1 MHVVNFRR
9 VTAALWLIF
18 ALVLAACGSGEPTS
32 APENFQPIVTIYA
45 PTAAPSPTPEQPTPL
60 PQPTAT
66 TALQAAGA
74 VTDAA
79 ASASGQ
85 IGENVNPFTGLVVAD
100 PAVLR
105 RRPLLIKIANTSDV
119 RPQSGLNSAD
129 IVIEHYSE
137 GSITRFTAL
146 FLANAPT
153 KVGSV
158 RSCRLIDIELPMIF
172 DAALLCSGTSPGV
185 KPLMSASWAHRNN
198 LTMISDM
205 GGTECA
211 TCPAFRTMDRLPPH
225 NLFANTVRAW
235 EELDKR
241 GNNVPSGFRAWT
253 FDPNLPQGKPTAVI
267 EVGYKSGS
275 VIWSYDPQSGRW
287 LKSLRNEKQ
296 IDALTREQIFAANV
310 LIVHVPHVTT
320 LIQEDVSGARSIE
333 IQLWGEGPLR
343 VFRDGVEI
351 GGRWRRGSEIG
362 MFDLLDVNGN
372 KIPLKPGNTWIQ
384 LVPMNDIIV
393 NTR

>member
-1 MHVVNFRR
+1 MHIVHSRR
-9 VTAALWLIF
+9 ATAALSLIL
-18 ALVLAACGSGEPTS
+18 ALVLAACGSGEP
-32 APENFQPIVTIYA
+32 APPEDFQPIVTIYA
-45 PTAAPSPTPEQPTPL
+45 PTAASSPTPAQPTPL
-60 PQPTAT
+60 PQPTAP
-66 TALQAAGA
+66 AVLQAAGA

-79 ASASGQ
+79 ASVFGQ
-85 IGENVNPFTGLVVAD
+85 IGENVNPFTGLAVAD

-105 RRPLLIKIANTSDV
+105 RRPLLVKVANTSDV

-129 IVIEHYSE
+129 IVVEHYSE

-146 FLANAPT
+146 FLTNAPT

-185 KPLMSASWAHRNN
+185 KPLMRASWAYRNN

-205 GGTECA
+205 GGKECA
-211 TCPAFRTMDRLPPH
+211 TCPAFRTSDRLPPH

-241 GNNVPSGFRAWT
+241 GNNAPSSFRAWT
-253 FDPNLPQGKPTAVI
+253 FDPNPPQGKPTAVL

-275 VIWSYDPQSGRW
+275 VIWTYDPKSGRW

-310 LIVHVPHVTT
+310 LVVHVPHVTT
-320 LIQEDVSGARSIE
+320 LIVEDVGGARSIE

-343 VFRDGVEI
+343 VFRDGIEI
-351 GGRWRRGSEIG
+351 GGRWRRGPEIG

-384 LVPMNDIIV
+384 LVPMNDIAV